1 MERNDRAI
9 VGLVM
14 LAHGLVHTYEL
25 SIPILVVVWLDA
37 LGGVTL
43 GSVSIGVTEATLG
56 AVVAAGYAL
65 FGIGALPAGVL
76 VDRVGSRRLIVACL
90 FGMGGSFLLLW
101 AAPGVVTVALALL
114 AWGAAA
120 SVYHPAGLRLI
131 STGVHE
137 RGTGFA
143 YHGVAGNLGIGLG
156 PLATS
161 ILLLVVDWRTAVAAL
176 AVPALLA
183 GLYALRARFDE
194 TAAVDPGDG
203 DTDGAART
211 DGAGDEGTDRP
222 RGDRTEEGTSADSGD
237 RSGTRGSAD
246 GTEAGSDRDQTGTGV
261 DSLSAFRRESL
272 RLFVGG
278 FPLVFVVVA
287 CSGLYYRGVLTFL
300 PVLLSGLPGFEP
312 IAIPSLLPVVAS
324 GGGGTGTLAP
334 ENYFYAGLLLV
345 GVLGQYAG
353 GRLTDRIPVEYGI
366 VAGFAVLGVV
376 AAAFLP
382 VAALGIGPLIA
393 LGALLGVALFVVQP
407 FYQAA
412 VAEYTPA
419 DSRGLSY
426 GYTYLGVFG
435 VGALGGAV
443 AGAVLSFSS
452 PPVLFGVLTG
462 FAAVAVA
469 VGVVLARRTDRRRGA
484 ATDQ

>member
-1 MERNDRAI
+1 VERNDRAI

-37 LGGVTL
+37 LGGVTF
-43 GSVSIGVTEATLG
+43 GSASIGVTEATLG
-56 AVVAAGYAL
+56 VVVAGGYAL

-101 AAPGVVTVALALL
+101 AAPGLVTVAIALL

-143 YHGVAGNLGIGLG
+143 YHGVAGNLGIGVG

-161 ILLLVVDWRTAVAAL
+161 ILLLVVDWRTAVAVL

-194 TAAVDPGDG
+194 TAAVDPD
-203 DTDGAART
+203 DAVESTVRT
-211 DGAGDEGTDRP
+211 DGAGDPEGTDGPRDDATDESATTPATDRP
-222 RGDRTEEGTSADSGD
+222 
-237 RSGTRGSAD
+237 D
-246 GTEAGSDRDQTGTGV
+246 GETDTGTGTDRGGSGV

-272 RLFVGG
+272 RLFAGA

-300 PVLLSGLPGFEP
+300 PVLLSGLPGFDP
-312 IAIPSLLPVVAS
+312 IAISSLLPVDPS
-324 GGGGTGTLAP
+324 GTGGTGTLAP

-345 GVLGQYAG
+345 GVVGQYAG
-353 GRLTDRIPVEYGI
+353 GLLTDRLPVEYGI
-366 VAGFAVLGVV
+366 VGGFAVLGVV

-393 LGALLGVALFVVQP
+393 LGAVLGVALFVVQP

-443 AGAVLSFSS
+443 AGAVLSFAS
-452 PPVLFGVLTG
+452 PPVLFGVLSG

-469 VGVVLARRTDRRRGA
+469 VGVALARRAGR
-484 ATDQ
+484 